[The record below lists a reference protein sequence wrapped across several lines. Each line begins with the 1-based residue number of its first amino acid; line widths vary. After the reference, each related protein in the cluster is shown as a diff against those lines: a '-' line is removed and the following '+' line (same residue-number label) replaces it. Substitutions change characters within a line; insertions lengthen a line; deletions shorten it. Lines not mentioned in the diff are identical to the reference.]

1 MKVTDL
7 PSYILEILIWAI
19 KKVNSC
25 KKELSA
31 FVGFGCSPP
40 LPVTDLDWLTES
52 CWQTTN
58 SKWRQVQFNPHFND
72 DDSKTCVQNPYGEL
86 MDFQLFLL

>member
-40 LPVTDLDWLTES
+40 LPVTDLD
-52 CWQTTN
+52 
-58 SKWRQVQFNPHFND
+58 
-72 DDSKTCVQNPYGEL
+72 
-86 MDFQLFLL
+86 